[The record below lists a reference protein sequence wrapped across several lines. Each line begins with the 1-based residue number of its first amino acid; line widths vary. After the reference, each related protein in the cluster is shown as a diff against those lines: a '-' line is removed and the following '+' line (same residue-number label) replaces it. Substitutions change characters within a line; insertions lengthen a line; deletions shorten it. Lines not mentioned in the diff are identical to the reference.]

1 LIIERFGMSLMI
13 MRRNNFIIRPDIY
26 SFLAFY
32 INIDM
37 LEDLASSVYMLVL
50 REEAPY
56 IFNIVLDVIGLVIL
70 AFIVLRK
77 KSVNRYFFY
86 IALTEILLYII
97 SVVITPDIT
106 RILGTSIVRGI
117 LYVLI
122 PIYLFTLIDDVDKLF
137 DAFVPYVLI
146 GLIYALIQIPLRSVS
161 FVTDT
166 HYMDFTYNSL
176 IALMMALGIF
186 LFGCGIGKDNRKNKI
201 WYLIVAVVI
210 FAINFVFG
218 GRGVIL
224 CAAVA
229 ILIWLY
235 FAKANRKVLY
245 FSIVIIIAVVLML
258 SFDELIN
265 MLAGLFPRSR
275 TIVRIL
281 NGNFINTTTSVRMKS
296 WTYIISELKNN
307 PFSIR
312 GFLSDRIYLA
322 RYLNA
327 DSESL
332 YGSYAH
338 NILLEILFQF
348 GAISVPFLVFGIAKV
363 VKSFHYM
370 KNNLF
375 EKSKVIC
382 FIVFAFGIG
391 QLSVSAS
398 YLTAKSFGMMVGL
411 VLLIDEMSR
420 RKKFESADN

>member
-1 LIIERFGMSLMI
+1 MIIERFGMSLMI

-32 INIDM
+32 LNIDM

>member
-1 LIIERFGMSLMI
+1 MSLMI

-32 INIDM
+32 LNIDM

>member
-1 LIIERFGMSLMI
+1 MSLMI

-32 INIDM
+32 LNIDM
-37 LEDLASSVYMLVL
+37 LDDLASSVYMLVL